1 MRKIQLTFLL
11 FLSVTTAFAER
22 KEKPIEE
29 PHCYLFLSKCGKT
42 HQLVFHRDLT
52 DIEYA
57 YYQGFYDALCDR
69 GIYTI

>member
-22 KEKPIEE
+22 TEKTIGE
-29 PHCYLFLSKCGKT
+29 PHCYLFLSKCGKP
-42 HQLVFHRDLT
+42 HQLVVHCDLT
-52 DIEYA
+52 DTEYA

-69 GIYTI
+69 EIYTI